1 MRKITLLLFIGITMF
16 ANTVNSQCKLI
27 KKRSYQDEYEIRNY
41 DYDSQNRLIKVKTT
55 YTNDNTLE
63 NYAISYSSSSGKSLS
78 MKPLLDKSYPF
89 SFVYRNDTLI
99 RTEQKVEGFPHPN
112 SNDYIYKDGKL
123 SLIITKFDYMGRRLK
138 ALETELFYEGNNVVK
153 IISNDNE
160 EEKRRVMFENVKYD
174 TNKNWKANNPFKA
187 YVLANFNGDYNFDE
201 LLALSENNAVEYT
214 LNDTMAFPMG
224 AKNTN
229 IKLSYEF
236 DDKKRP
242 LKIIDTRI
250 VEGETITTLESFD
263 YSCK

>member
-1 MRKITLLLFIGITMF
+1 MYSNI
-16 ANTVNSQCKLI
+16 VNSQCKLI
-27 KKRSYQDEYEIRNY
+27 KKRALQDDVEIINYY
-41 DYDSQNRLIKVKTT
+41 DYDSQNRLSKTKQIIDG
-55 YTNDNTLE
+55 DNIRE
-63 NYAISYSSSSGKSLS
+63 NYAMSYSSNSGKSLS

-138 ALETELFYEGNNVVK
+138 IVETELFYEGNNIVK
-153 IISNDNE
+153 IIFNDKE
-160 EEKRRVMFENVKYD
+160 EEKRLVMLENVKYD
-174 TNKNWKANNPFKA
+174 TYVNWKSNNSFKA
-187 YVLANFNGDYNFDE
+187 YALADYNGEYYFNK

-214 LNDTMAFPMG
+214 SNDYMDSPTG
-224 AKNTN
+224 AKNEN
-229 IKLSYEF
+229 VKLFFEF

-242 LKIIDTRI
+242 LKITETRI
-250 VEGETITTLESFD
+250 AEGKTVTTLESFD